1 MDLLS
6 ENFDNVYLEDA
17 QGHESRLGSEKMSV
31 WKRKNWLMFDL
42 WRLGRRWIRVFQFA
56 LFTKQ

>member
-31 WKRKNWLMFDL
+31 WKRKN
-42 WRLGRRWIRVFQFA
+42 
-56 LFTKQ
+56 